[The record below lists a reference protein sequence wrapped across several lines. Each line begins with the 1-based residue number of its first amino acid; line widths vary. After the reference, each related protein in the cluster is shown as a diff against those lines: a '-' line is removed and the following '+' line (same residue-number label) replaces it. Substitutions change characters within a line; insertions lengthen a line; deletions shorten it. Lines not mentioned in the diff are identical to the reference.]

1 MDAPSQPRYTVI
13 IPTRN
18 RSEYLE
24 AAILTALG
32 QESDDFELV
41 VSDNHSEDAT
51 AEMLS
56 ALKDRRL
63 RVIRPPR
70 PLAMVQHFEWVLR
83 QAKGEW
89 ITVIG
94 DDDGLM
100 PFFFEFADALTRGPA
115 SDFDAIYG
123 PKPSYQWPGLETLY
137 GRNVIRFDAHS
148 GRETELSSE
157 VMDRVSYGDDSYFG
171 HAQFYTGTLFR
182 RSLLER
188 IRARQT
194 EGRIYHSFTPDAS
207 SVVATLLNTDK
218 ILKVGLPF
226 AWGGSSP
233 KSTGAQATRA
243 QRHAGGSTEIFED
256 FKHLNLAAGIAAHP
270 RFRSVLEVEGCAKV
284 YFLESLY
291 AMSLANGYGW
301 HERFDDESHSY
312 RLFQAV
318 YAEQQRRKRR
328 GLPTEA
334 YDRLF
339 ADNGLRAAGFEALP
353 ASGYASRA
361 FAYVEKQRRGLV
373 RAIRRA
379 LPGPLN
385 AFSHHCRKPGV
396 YPTIL
401 TANAMLEEPGNRR
414 RLRSMIDEI
423 CQS

>member
-41 VSDNHSEDAT
+41 VSDNHSEDGT

-233 KSTGAQATRA
+233 KSTGAQATRS

-353 ASGYASRA
+353 ASGYGSRA

-401 TANAMLEEPGNRR
+401 TANAMLEELGNRR

>member
-41 VSDNHSEDAT
+41 VSDNHSEDGT

>member
-1 MDAPSQPRYTVI
+1 MDAPSHPRYTVI

-41 VSDNHSEDAT
+41 VSDNHSEDGT

-100 PFFFEFADALTRGPA
+100 PFFFEYADALTRGPA

-137 GRNVIRFDAHS
+137 GRNVIRYDAHS

-188 IRARQT
+188 IRARQA

-243 QRHAGGSTEIFED
+243 QRHADGPTEIFED

-301 HERFDDESHSY
+301 HERFDDENHSY
-312 RLFQAV
+312 RLFHAV

-339 ADNGLRAAGFEALP
+339 ADNGLRADGFEALP

-423 CQS
+423 CRP

>member
-24 AAILTALG
+24 AAILTSLG

-41 VSDNHSEDAT
+41 VSDNHSEDGT

>member
-1 MDAPSQPRYTVI
+1 
-13 IPTRN
+13 
-18 RSEYLE
+18 
-24 AAILTALG
+24 
-32 QESDDFELV
+32 
-41 VSDNHSEDAT
+41 
-51 AEMLS
+51 
-56 ALKDRRL
+56 
-63 RVIRPPR
+63 
-70 PLAMVQHFEWVLR
+70 
-83 QAKGEW
+83 
-89 ITVIG
+89 
-94 DDDGLM
+94 
-100 PFFFEFADALTRGPA
+100 
-115 SDFDAIYG
+115 
-123 PKPSYQWPGLETLY
+123 
-137 GRNVIRFDAHS
+137 
-148 GRETELSSE
+148 
-157 VMDRVSYGDDSYFG
+157 
-171 HAQFYTGTLFR
+171 
-182 RSLLER
+182 
-188 IRARQT
+188 
-194 EGRIYHSFTPDAS
+194 
-207 SVVATLLNTDK
+207 
-218 ILKVGLPF
+218 
-226 AWGGSSP
+226 
-233 KSTGAQATRA
+233 
-243 QRHAGGSTEIFED
+243 
-256 FKHLNLAAGIAAHP
+256 
-270 RFRSVLEVEGCAKV
+270 
-284 YFLESLY
+284 
-291 AMSLANGYGW
+291 MSLANGYGW

>member
-32 QESDDFELV
+32 QESDAFELV
-41 VSDNHSEDAT
+41 VSDNHSEDGT

-218 ILKVGLPF
+218 IIKVGLPF

>member
-41 VSDNHSEDAT
+41 VSDNHSEDGT

-218 ILKVGLPF
+218 IIKVGLPF

-284 YFLESLY
+284 YVLESLY

>member
-41 VSDNHSEDAT
+41 VSDNHSEDGT

-218 ILKVGLPF
+218 IIKVGLPF

-318 YAEQQRRKRR
+318 YAERQRRKRR

-373 RAIRRA
+373 RAIRRV

>member
-1 MDAPSQPRYTVI
+1 M
-13 IPTRN
+13 
-18 RSEYLE
+18 
-24 AAILTALG
+24 LTALG

-41 VSDNHSEDAT
+41 VSDNHSEDGT
-51 AEMLS
+51 SEMLS
-56 ALKDRRL
+56 ALKDHRL

-89 ITVIG
+89 VTVIG

-115 SDFDAIYG
+115 SDFDVIYG
-123 PKPSYQWPGLETLY
+123 PKPSYQWPGLESLY
-137 GRNVIRFDAHS
+137 GRNVIRYDAHS

-157 VMDRVSYGDDSYFG
+157 VMDRVAYGDDSYFG

-188 IRARQT
+188 IRARQA

-207 SVVATLLNTDK
+207 SVVATLLNTENV
-218 ILKVGLPF
+218 LKVGLPF

-243 QRHAGGSTEIFED
+243 QRRTGGSTEIFED

-301 HERFDDESHSY
+301 HERFDDERHSY
-312 RLFQAV
+312 RLFHAV

-328 GLPTEA
+328 GLPTDA

-339 ADNGLRAAGFEALP
+339 ADNGLRADGFEALP
-353 ASGYASRA
+353 ASGYASRV
-361 FAYVEKQRRGLV
+361 FTYVEKQRKGLV

-396 YPTIL
+396 HPSIL
-401 TANAMLEEPGNRR
+401 TANAMLEEPANRS

-423 CQS
+423 CRS

>member
-41 VSDNHSEDAT
+41 VSDNHSEDGT

-256 FKHLNLAAGIAAHP
+256 FKQLNLAAGIAAHP

>member
-41 VSDNHSEDAT
+41 VSDNHSEDGT

-63 RVIRPPR
+63 RVIRPPM